1 MSKVCTSSN
10 RWFQA
15 YSPQHYTHY
24 LKIKSLSEWAHGA
37 YEKIYVHLDK
47 PPADAYVREA
57 IANGKYALKLAR
69 HLRTEA
75 QDYPALLRHLMK
87 LDWEYC
93 IKTCMVIH
101 EVIKGDTD
109 RDVELLE
116 LERSYIAQKSQFVDE
131 DDLDIRL
138 GRSGHAIAE
147 LGRKLNSSKVPEAG
161 ESNAILDRANKP
173 LEIDLEEMIIQV
185 KDSVD
190 HMLIK
195 NQEDKLSVYIIK
207 NYDDRFAMQRKAI
220 KFLREL
226 MKSIKTSEDYTEE
239 LDVKLLNESERI
251 PIELNHLYFCSSK
264 FLICGLM
271 PNELRGIKGFK

>member
-24 LKIKSLSEWAHGA
+24 LKIKCLSEWAHGA

-57 IANGKYALKLAR
+57 IATSKHALKLAR
-69 HLRTEA
+69 QLRSEA
-75 QDYPALLRHLMK
+75 RDYPAPLRHLMK
-87 LDWEYC
+87 LDWAYC
-93 IKTCMVIH
+93 IKSCIRLQ
-101 EVIKGDTD
+101 ELIKGNID
-109 RDVELLE
+109 REFELLE

-138 GRSGHAIAE
+138 GRSSNAFAE

-173 LEIDLEEMIIQV
+173 LEIDLEEIIIQV

-239 LDVKLLNESERI
+239 LDVKLLNESETI

-271 PNELRGIKGFK
+271 PNELQGYKRF